1 MKRRSCLAAVLLLV
15 LVLAAGVLGIR
26 WGGEA
31 LGRALHPK
39 EYSEY
44 VEYYADKYRI
54 DPLLLYSFICTESG
68 FDPEAQSSVDARG
81 LMQITDETFQW
92 IKSKIA
98 PTEALT
104 FEDLYDPEVN
114 VRFGSYYLAVI
125 LERYDQDIATAA
137 AAYHSGWGTVDQL
150 LAAMLTLCQTPA
162 EKASDQRLVSA
173 PLQHLSGKEI
183 YDRHRNHVCNDTYNK
198 AGDHRQSQ
206 SQ

>member
-15 LVLAAGVLGIR
+15 LVLAVGVLGIR

-125 LERYDQDIATAA
+125 LERYDQDISTAA

-150 LAAMLTLCQTPA
+150 LEQEKYTEDGRTLIVFPYEQMDLYV
-162 EKASDQRLVSA
+162 KKIHRNYDIYQRLYGASA
-173 PLQHLSGKEI
+173 E
-183 YDRHRNHVCNDTYNK
+183 
-198 AGDHRQSQ
+198 
-206 SQ
+206 

>member
-1 MKRRSCLAAVLLLV
+1 M
-15 LVLAAGVLGIR
+15 
-26 WGGEA
+26 
-31 LGRALHPK
+31 
-39 EYSEY
+39 
-44 VEYYADKYRI
+44 
-54 DPLLLYSFICTESG
+54 
-68 FDPEAQSSVDARG
+68 DARG

-150 LAAMLTLCQTPA
+150 LEQEKYTEDGQTLIVFPYEQMDLYV
-162 EKASDQRLVSA
+162 KKIHRNYDIYQRLYGASA
-173 PLQHLSGKEI
+173 E
-183 YDRHRNHVCNDTYNK
+183 
-198 AGDHRQSQ
+198 
-206 SQ
+206 

>member
-1 MKRRSCLAAVLLLV
+1 MKRRSCLAAVVLLV
-15 LVLAAGVLGIR
+15 LVLAIGVLGIR

-44 VEYYADKYRI
+44 VEYYADKYQI

-125 LERYDQDIATAA
+125 LERYDQDISTAA

-150 LAAMLTLCQTPA
+150 LEQEKYTEDGRTLIVFPYEQMDLYV
-162 EKASDQRLVSA
+162 KKIHRNYDIYQRLYGASA
-173 PLQHLSGKEI
+173 E
-183 YDRHRNHVCNDTYNK
+183 
-198 AGDHRQSQ
+198 
-206 SQ
+206 

>member
-1 MKRRSCLAAVLLLV
+1 MKRRSCLAAVVLLV
-15 LVLAAGVLGIR
+15 VVLAAGVLGIR

-125 LERYDQDIATAA
+125 LDRYDQDISTAA
-137 AAYHSGWGTVDQL
+137 AAYHSGWGTVDKL
-150 LAAMLTLCQTPA
+150 LEQEKYTEDGRTLIVFPYEQMDLYV
-162 EKASDQRLVSA
+162 KKIHRNYDIYQRLYGASA
-173 PLQHLSGKEI
+173 E
-183 YDRHRNHVCNDTYNK
+183 
-198 AGDHRQSQ
+198 
-206 SQ
+206 

>member
-1 MKRRSCLAAVLLLV
+1 MKRRSCLAAVVLLV
-15 LVLAAGVLGIR
+15 LVLAIGVLGIR

-44 VEYYADKYRI
+44 VEYYADKYQI

-68 FDPEAQSSVDARG
+68 FDPKAQSSVDARG

-125 LERYDQDIATAA
+125 LERYDQDISTAA

-150 LAAMLTLCQTPA
+150 LEQEKYTEDGRTLIVFPYEQMDLYV
-162 EKASDQRLVSA
+162 KKIHRNYDIYQRLYGASA
-173 PLQHLSGKEI
+173 E
-183 YDRHRNHVCNDTYNK
+183 
-198 AGDHRQSQ
+198 
-206 SQ
+206 

>member
-1 MKRRSCLAAVLLLV
+1 MKRRSCLAAVVLLV
-15 LVLAAGVLGIR
+15 LVLAIGVLGIR

-44 VEYYADKYRI
+44 VEYYADKYQI

-125 LERYDQDIATAA
+125 LERYDQDISTAA

-150 LAAMLTLCQTPA
+150 LEQEKYTEDGQTLIVFPYEQMDLYV
-162 EKASDQRLVSA
+162 KKIHRNYDIYQRLYGASA
-173 PLQHLSGKEI
+173 E
-183 YDRHRNHVCNDTYNK
+183 
-198 AGDHRQSQ
+198 
-206 SQ
+206 

>member
-1 MKRRSCLAAVLLLV
+1 MKRRSCLAAVVLLV
-15 LVLAAGVLGIR
+15 LVLAIGVLGIR

-125 LERYDQDIATAA
+125 LERYDQDISTAA

-150 LAAMLTLCQTPA
+150 LEQEKYTEDGRTLIVFPYEQMDLYV
-162 EKASDQRLVSA
+162 KKIHRNYDIYQRLYGASA
-173 PLQHLSGKEI
+173 E
-183 YDRHRNHVCNDTYNK
+183 
-198 AGDHRQSQ
+198 
-206 SQ
+206 

>member
-15 LVLAAGVLGIR
+15 LVLAVGVLGIR

-44 VEYYADKYRI
+44 VEYYADKYQI

-125 LERYDQDIATAA
+125 LDRYDQDISTAA

-150 LAAMLTLCQTPA
+150 LEQEKYTEDGRTLIVFPYEQMDLYV
-162 EKASDQRLVSA
+162 KKIHRNYDIYQRLYGASA
-173 PLQHLSGKEI
+173 E
-183 YDRHRNHVCNDTYNK
+183 
-198 AGDHRQSQ
+198 
-206 SQ
+206 